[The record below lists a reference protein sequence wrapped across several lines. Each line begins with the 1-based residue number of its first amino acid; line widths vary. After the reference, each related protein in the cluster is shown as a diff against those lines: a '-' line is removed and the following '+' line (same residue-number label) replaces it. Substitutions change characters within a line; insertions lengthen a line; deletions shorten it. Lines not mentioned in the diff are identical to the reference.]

1 MRLGG
6 CAACNTF
13 DGFSQKSN
21 GATQGSA
28 AMNAQMGFG
37 ALRSKRYLSLETFR
51 KNGKGVRTPVWFA
64 VAPTAGDIA
73 AEPKIYVY
81 TTADSGKAKRIRNR
95 GMARI
100 AACSAFG
107 RITGS
112 WVDVRVE
119 IVSGQEAKLGM
130 RLINWKYIPAKQI
143 LDLLALFGQHKRIVL
158 AIRLERTPHVS

>member
-1 MRLGG
+1 
-6 CAACNTF
+6 
-13 DGFSQKSN
+13 
-21 GATQGSA
+21 
-28 AMNAQMGFG
+28 MNAQMGFG

-64 VAPTAGDIA
+64 VAPTDGDIA

-112 WVDVRVE
+112 WFDVRVE
-119 IVSGQEAKLGM
+119 IVSGE
-130 RLINWKYIPAKQI
+130 
-143 LDLLALFGQHKRIVL
+143 
-158 AIRLERTPHVS
+158 

>member
-1 MRLGG
+1 MQESV
-6 CAACNTF
+6 T
-13 DGFSQKSN
+13 
-21 GATQGSA
+21 
-28 AMNAQMGFG
+28 MNAQTEFG
-37 ALRSKRYLSLETFR
+37 ALRFKRYLSLETYR

-64 VAPTAGDIA
+64 VAPGRGDVA

-95 GMARI
+95 GVARI

-112 WVDVRVE
+112 WFDVRVE
-119 IVSGQEAKLGM
+119 IASVEEARLGM
-130 RLINWKYIPAKQI
+130 RLINWKYIPVKQI

-158 AIRLERTPHVS
+158 AIRLERTPHLS